1 MLLYCSKSFSKP
13 ARGGARGERHR
24 QVVGAEE
31 EVAQVATWKQNYQEC
46 KEQLCGDAANSDCWM
61 IMEIKYLLETCNS

>member
-1 MLLYCSKSFSKP
+1 MLLYCSESFSKP
-13 ARGGARGERHR
+13 ARGGARRERHR

-46 KEQLCGDAANSDCWM
+46 KEQLLDDHGNKIPARDM
-61 IMEIKYLLETCNS
+61 